1 MAQQLSQK
9 SQRRILK
16 PLVFVISLLP
26 LAWLGFA
33 LYSDTVLNTRYL
45 THDPVQKLDR
55 ELGDWALIFVIVTL
69 AVRPA
74 QEILGSKEIIAY
86 RRMIGLFAFF
96 YVFLHLTSYTLLNL
110 QFNFNE
116 FLVDVAKRPFITIGI
131 VNFVLLAA
139 MAATSSR
146 RMIRRLGSRVWR
158 RLHMVIYVAAV
169 LGLIHFIMMIRADFS
184 RPFIYGALIALL
196 LGYRLWAA
204 RQKLAGGLSRR

>member
-1 MAQQLSQK
+1 MQQLSQK
-9 SQRRILK
+9 TQRRILK

-33 LYSDTVLNTRYL
+33 LYSDTVLSTRYL
-45 THDPVQKLDR
+45 TNDPVQKLDR

-74 QEILGSKEIIAY
+74 REILGANEIIAY

-96 YVFLHLTSYTLLNL
+96 YVLLHLTSYTLLNL
-110 QFNFNE
+110 QFNFDE

-131 VNFVLLAA
+131 INFVFLAA
-139 MAATSSR
+139 MAATSTR

-169 LGLIHFIMMIRADFS
+169 LGLVHFIMMIRADFS
-184 RPFIYGALIALL
+184 RPFIYGAFIALL

-204 RQKLAGGLSRR
+204 RKKLAGV